1 MLPSEEMVQQAVKS
15 LEGRQ
20 FVGVLHIQRAT
31 GLSYAMARFVID
43 DLVDRG
49 YLRRVYGA
57 EGPYRVCKG
66 KEARGG

>member
-1 MLPSEEMVQQAVKS
+1 MLPSEEMIQQAIKS

-43 DLVDRG
+43 DLVERR

-57 EGPYRVCKG
+57 EGPYVVCKG
-66 KEARGG
+66 KEAGT